1 MKLACTGGHTI
12 GTTSCGLF
20 RNRLFNFN
28 TTTGADPTID
38 PSFVATLRALCPEGG
53 DASRRVELDAG
64 SGGKFDTS
72 FFANLRSGRGIL
84 QSDQALWADATTRTY
99 VERLLGGVGR
109 GRQRLNFN
117 AEFAKSMVKMGNI
130 GLKTGTQG
138 EIRRVCTA
146 VN

>member
-1 MKLACTGGHTI
+1 MF
-12 GTTSCGLF
+12 S
-20 RNRLFNFN
+20 NRLFNFN
-28 TTTGADPTID
+28 TTTGADPAID
-38 PSFVATLRALCPEGG
+38 PSFVATLRTLCPQGG
-53 DASRRVELDAG
+53 DRTRRVELDTG
-64 SGGKFDTS
+64 SGGTFDTS

-84 QSDQALWADATTRTY
+84 ASDQALWTDNSTRPI
-99 VERLLGGVGR
+99 VQRLLGSAGAG
-109 GRQRLNFN
+109 QRLNFN